1 MRLVRVGV
9 TAAAVMWVLGQV
21 DPDRVG
27 AALTSVPLW
36 VFGVPA
42 LAVAL
47 NTAIQAHRLRL
58 LLGGLGAPLPI
69 SRLVGVICR
78 GAFAGLALP
87 QGGAEVVKA
96 ALLSWT
102 PVGVDRALSAMLMA
116 RFTQLPVTAMFLLWA
131 ALSGSLSH
139 HPSLVA
145 VALAYAAGTA
155 AVWWVMLRGIRV
167 PRWLPQSFADRASGV
182 QGALAILRGRTGLV
196 PVCMAWALPTV
207 AVNCAVVW
215 LLLDRFGHSFSFAD
229 MLALVPAMDAVIWL
243 PISVGGIGVRETV
256 FAVVLEPHGV
266 LVDAAIAVGV
276 VRWTGEL
283 ARAGIG
289 CMLWLLAA
297 TVRPGSGSGTFAEG
311 NQND

>member
-9 TAAAVMWVLGQV
+9 TVAAVIWVIGQV
-21 DPDRVG
+21 DPGRLG
-27 AALTSVPLW
+27 SALTSVPLW
-36 VFGVPA
+36 VFGVPV
-42 LAVAL
+42 LAIAL

-58 LLGGLGAPLPI
+58 LLGGLGASLPI
-69 SRLVGVICR
+69 SRLMGLICR

-96 ALLSWT
+96 ALLSLT
-102 PVGVDRALSAMLMA
+102 PVGVERALSAMLMA

-131 ALSGSLSH
+131 ALSGALSH

-145 VALAYAAGTA
+145 VAVAYGVGTA
-155 AVWWVMLRGIRV
+155 AVWWAMLRGIRV
-167 PRWLPQSFADRASGV
+167 PRWLPQTFAVRVTAVRD
-182 QGALAILRGRTGLV
+182 ALTVLRSRTGLV
-196 PVCMAWALPTV
+196 SVCMAWALPTV

-229 MLALVPAMDAVIWL
+229 ILALVPAMDAVIWL
-243 PISVGGIGVRETV
+243 PISVGGIGVREAV
-256 FAVVLEPHGV
+256 FALVLEPHGV

-297 TVRPGSGSGTFAEG
+297 TIRPGTGPETFAEG